1 MCDVPKSNREF
12 SNIEINARANCEMH
26 REGLEKMERG
36 KQKEADRMRE
46 AKERDEKQR
55 QIRLAESTVIS
66 LNPGGAANTIE
77 PAAAQLLL
85 KSKFV
90 CIIFDSI

>member
-1 MCDVPKSNREF
+1 MSRGCCFECNDDKL
-12 SNIEINARANCEMH
+12 C

-36 KQKEADRMRE
+36 KQKEADRIRE

-55 QIRLAESTVIS
+55 QIRLAESKVIS
-66 LNPGGAANTIE
+66 LNRAANIE
-77 PAAAQLLL
+77 PADAQLLL

-90 CIIFDSI
+90 CIDFLHLFLLTFEILF